1 MDWKDEFL
9 KLYISTNENE
19 IQQAIDLKEEYIP
32 WHLYRY
38 RPAKKEEF
46 VASELRGQIYMPH
59 ISELNDPF
67 DSCALLSNENI
78 DFYFVDRGFR
88 QRIETIIGKKIPDDA
103 LRRDNLREDILKY
116 ALSHIGCSD
125 RDIAEKLKKYHDEN
139 QKSIEDSNKYFNAII
154 KRDYRLCCFSESA
167 YNLPMWSHYA
177 NNHSGICLQ
186 YDTLRFR
193 YNDSLR
199 KRLFPVFY
207 TEKLPDALKIIKKFH
222 FENLPKTL
230 FEYTLISK
238 LKDWEYEKEW
248 RLILDCRRI
257 ISENEK
263 VSDDYWNTG
272 KTEWLARPSK
282 VYLGVK
288 MNKEMKS
295 FIVDICRELG
305 ISVYQMECTEYG
317 LKEVLTK

>member
-1 MDWKDEFL
+1 M
-9 KLYISTNENE
+9 
-19 IQQAIDLKEEYIP
+19 
-32 WHLYRY
+32 
-38 RPAKKEEF
+38 
-46 VASELRGQIYMPH
+46 
-59 ISELNDPF
+59 
-67 DSCALLSNENI
+67 
-78 DFYFVDRGFR
+78 
-88 QRIETIIGKKIPDDA
+88 
-103 LRRDNLREDILKY
+103 
-116 ALSHIGCSD
+116 
-125 RDIAEKLKKYHDEN
+125 
-139 QKSIEDSNKYFNAII
+139 
-154 KRDYRLCCFSESA
+154 
-167 YNLPMWSHYA
+167 
-177 NNHSGICLQ
+177 
-186 YDTLRFR
+186 
-193 YNDSLR
+193 
-199 KRLFPVFY
+199 
-207 TEKLPDALKIIKKFH
+207 
-222 FENLPKTL
+222 

-288 MNKEMKS
+288 MNQEMKS